1 MSKKISAGA
10 AGFAMRSCGRA
21 AGAIC
26 VATMLTACAGQLSQF
41 PPSANVPE
49 RQADRRVHQ
58 EPSGQYDPSEAVSIV
73 DRGYNFDWRMIGAA
87 GVLPYQVFDDGQRI
101 YLQFPT
107 DGRIPAIF
115 SESAA
120 GTRLVVPRIAMPYL
134 VVDGAANVLV
144 FRLGRFVGKA
154 VRVRRGVPPAG
165 VMTGLASPRR
175 VTGMA
180 IAPRPIVLAQEAVAG
195 SEEMAGAG
203 LNSESDARIGSAV
216 AQPLHIEANP
226 AATWTLQKED
236 RDVAGALAR
245 WSKESGWRI
254 EWDSKIVATITDDS
268 TLTGSLDSA
277 LAAVVGALQ
286 SGGYPLKLSPP
297 DRTSRSYR
305 IYEATAPSILAEVK
319 Q

>member
-1 MSKKISAGA
+1 MSKKISVGA
-10 AGFAMRSCGRA
+10 AGLSVRSYGRA
-21 AGAIC
+21 AGAVC
-26 VATMLTACAGQLSQF
+26 VATMLSACAGQLTQL
-41 PPSANVPE
+41 PPSPNVPDRQVE
-49 RQADRRVHQ
+49 RRIHQ
-58 EPSGQYDPSEAVSIV
+58 EPSEQYDPSEAVSVV

-120 GTRLVVPRIAMPYL
+120 GTRLIVPRIAMPYL
-134 VVDGAANVLV
+134 VVDGTANVLV

-180 IAPRPIVLAQEAVAG
+180 MAPQSIAFAQAVARG
-195 SEEMAGAG
+195 DQRVAAD
-203 LNSESDARIGSAV
+203 LNSEAGELIGSAV
-216 AQPLHIEANP
+216 GQPLHIEANP
-226 AATWTLQKED
+226 AATWTLRKED

-245 WSKESGWRI
+245 WSKVSGWRI
-254 EWDSKIVATITDDS
+254 QWDTKIVAMITDDS